1 MGRRRAFRRTFW
13 DPISMRFLRRGLPAA
28 ALLLGLAAP
37 ALAQS
42 TDPSFRINNRSGVT
56 IQEVYVSSAA
66 RSDWGQDQLGQN
78 VLHHGQ
84 SLIVRLPVGECVN
97 DIRLVF
103 ANGRSL
109 ERRGVNTCGITD
121 YNIDP

>member
-1 MGRRRAFRRTFW
+1 
-13 DPISMRFLRRGLPAA
+13 MRLLRRSLPAA
-28 ALLLGLAAP
+28 LVLLGLAAP
-37 ALAQS
+37 AMAQS
-42 TDPSFRINNRSGVT
+42 SDPSFRINNRSGVT
-56 IQEVYVSSAA
+56 IQEAYVSSAA
-66 RSDWGQDQLGQN
+66 RSDWGPDQLGQN

-84 SLIVRLPVGECVN
+84 SLTVRLPVGECIN

-109 ERRGVNTCGITD
+109 ERRNVNTCNITD

>member
-1 MGRRRAFRRTFW
+1 
-13 DPISMRFLRRGLPAA
+13 MRFLRRGLPAA
-28 ALLLGLAAP
+28 LLLIGLAAP
-37 ALAQS
+37 AMAQS
-42 TDPSFRINNRSGVT
+42 SDPSFRINNRSGVT
-56 IQEVYVSSAA
+56 IQEAYVSSAA
-66 RSDWGQDQLGQN
+66 RSDWGQDHLGQN

-97 DIRLVF
+97 DIKLVF

-109 ERRGVNTCGITD
+109 ERRNVNTCGITD

>member
-1 MGRRRAFRRTFW
+1 
-13 DPISMRFLRRGLPAA
+13 MRLLRRGLPAA
-28 ALLLGLAAP
+28 LLLLGLAAP

-42 TDPSFRINNRSGVT
+42 SDPTFRINNRSGVT
-56 IQEVYVSSAA
+56 INEVYVSSAA
-66 RSDWGQDQLGQN
+66 RSDWGRDHLGQN
-78 VLHHGQ
+78 VMHHGQ
-84 SLIVRLPVGECVN
+84 SLVIRLPQGECVN

-109 ERRGVNTCGITD
+109 ERRGVNTCNITD